1 MRLLG
6 LHTTEGLVYCYRTIS
21 GGLETRAASV
31 GICVLAAVPG
41 CLTMPIS
48 INYMMGVL
56 LILIT
61 VLEIGIIVFFFFDK
75 KIESRKTIIDNLTKG
90 TFLAQVFLN
99 PNLFGFKS

>member
-1 MRLLG
+1 
-6 LHTTEGLVYCYRTIS
+6 
-21 GGLETRAASV
+21 
-31 GICVLAAVPG
+31 
-41 CLTMPIS
+41 MPIS
-48 INYMMGVL
+48 INYMLGIL

-61 VLEIGIIVFFFFDK
+61 VLEIAIIVFFFFFDK